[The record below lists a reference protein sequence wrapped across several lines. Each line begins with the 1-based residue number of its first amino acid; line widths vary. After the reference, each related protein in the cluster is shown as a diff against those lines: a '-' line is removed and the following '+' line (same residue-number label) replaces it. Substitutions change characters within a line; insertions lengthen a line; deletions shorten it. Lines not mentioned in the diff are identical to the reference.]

1 MARSLV
7 MKALLLIGG
16 LGTRLRPLTEAVP
29 KQLIPIAGKPVLYH
43 VFDLLPRDTPE
54 VVLAMG
60 YRAADIE
67 AYVRAHPPPF
77 PVRSVVESSPLGS
90 GGAMRFA
97 GESVSDPFYLLNTDV
112 VAQVDLSELQALHAR
127 HRAFG
132 VMGLV
137 EVEDTRPYGVA
148 ALDQD
153 RIVRFVEKPA
163 PADAPS
169 HWANAGV
176 AVWSRAVLDAIPSGR
191 SLSFEQ
197 EILPRLLDRGVYGY
211 RLKGLWEDAG
221 TPARLL
227 HAQRLLFDAGR
238 AESPGRP
245 RGARGSARVC
255 CAPSARVDGV
265 EFGDYVTIGAD
276 TRIEA
281 GARIADSTLLEAVT
295 VGKGATIT
303 RSIIGP
309 GATVGA
315 GATLIDRVVAARAS
329 V

>member
-1 MARSLV
+1 MACPFV

-97 GESVSDPFYLLNTDV
+97 GESMSDPFYLLNTDV
-112 VAQVDLSELQALHAR
+112 VAQVDLSELRALYAR
-127 HRAFG
+127 HHAFG
-132 VMGLV
+132 AMSLV

-148 ALDQD
+148 ALDGD
-153 RIVRFVEKPA
+153 RIVRFVEKPE

-169 HWANAGV
+169 RWANAGV
-176 AVWSRAVLDAIPSGR
+176 AVWSRAVLDAIPEGR
-191 SLSFEQ
+191 ALSFEQ
-197 EILPRLLDRGVYGY
+197 EIVPRIIDRGIYGY
-211 RLKGLWEDAG
+211 RMTGFWEDAG
-221 TPARLL
+221 TPTRLL

-238 AESPGRP
+238 AARP
-245 RGARGSARVC
+245 ALPDGAEGSRLVC
-255 CAPSARVDGV
+255 AAPDVRATGAHL
-265 EFGDYVTIGAD
+265 GPYVHLG
-276 TRIEA
+276 A
-281 GARIADSTLLEAVT
+281 GARISAGAKVSDSVVMDGAQVGVGAVVT
-295 VGKGATIT
+295 G
-303 RSIIGP
+303 SILGP
-309 GATVGA
+309 GASVAA
-315 GATLIDRVVAARAS
+315 GTYVRDRIVVA
-329 V
+329 